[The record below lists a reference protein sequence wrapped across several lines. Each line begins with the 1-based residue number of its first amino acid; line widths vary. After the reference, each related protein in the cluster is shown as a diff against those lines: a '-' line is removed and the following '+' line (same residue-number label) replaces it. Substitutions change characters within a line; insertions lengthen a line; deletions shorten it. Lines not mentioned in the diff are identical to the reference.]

1 MAKWFV
7 VGCRLWVV
15 GYNSVV
21 ANLLPT
27 TERLALLAGRKR
39 KLTTVSTILVAGTL
53 AVAIA
58 LLLPSLIT
66 VLARKESSDERL
78 LATQKL
84 LDLQKETGTGA
95 DLVRTQETITLLGNT
110 LRSVSPYE
118 SVRDLVDLIPSGVTV
133 RHISIATEGETT
145 TISFSGMAD
154 TRTALISFGDR
165 LRQSGLFAQVLIPL
179 PALAQNIDIAFD
191 LHLVFTHSEKK

>member
-1 MAKWFV
+1 M
-7 VGCRLWVV
+7 
-15 GYNSVV
+15 

>member
-1 MAKWFV
+1 MAKWIV